1 MANPNIA
8 NLLNIYG
15 TTNVVSSVAI
25 STGSTVIASVPTATV
40 YKVESVIA
48 ANKTSSNAT
57 ITLYVTRSAVNYN
70 VAYQMVVPVN
80 ATLVLVGK
88 DSFFYMNESDVLTAV
103 AGTASAIDIVASFEA
118 IS

>member
-8 NLLNIYG
+8 GLTYIYG
-15 TTNVVSSVAI
+15 TTNVVSGV
-25 STGSTVIASVPTATV
+25 STSGSTIISSVPTATV

-48 ANKTSSNAT
+48 ANKTGSSAT

-70 VAYQMVVPVN
+70 VAYQMVVPAN

>member
-8 NLLNIYG
+8 NLTNIYG

-25 STGSTVIASVPTATV
+25 STGSTVISSVPTATV

-48 ANKTSSNAT
+48 AKKTRSNAS

-70 VAYQMVVPVN
+70 VAYQMVVPAN
-80 ATLVLVGK
+80 STLVLVGK

-103 AGTASAIDIVASFEA
+103 AGTATAIDIVASFEA